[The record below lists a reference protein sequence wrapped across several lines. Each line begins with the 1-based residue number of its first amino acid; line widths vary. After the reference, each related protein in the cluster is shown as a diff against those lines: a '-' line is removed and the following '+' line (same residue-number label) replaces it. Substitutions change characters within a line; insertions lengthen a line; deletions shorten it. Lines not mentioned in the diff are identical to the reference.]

1 MAKVKAYVKINA
13 EEQNLQKCTKK
24 DILND
29 VALFV
34 TTDDYWWGTLAEALE
49 EKESEFVAG
58 AVKDNMASMGDLI
71 ASLSEEDGDTVQKYI
86 ELEDSKIS
94 NDGDEYAEMYVP
106 YTFDWG
112 KYREDKAKEN
122 AA

>member
-1 MAKVKAYVKINA
+1 MMKVEAYVKITA
-13 EEQNLQKCTKK
+13 EEQNLRKCGEK

-29 VALFV
+29 VALSV

-49 EKESEFVAG
+49 KEEDKFEAD
-58 AVKDNMASMGDLI
+58 AVKDDMKCMDDLI
-71 ASLSEEDGDTVQKYI
+71 ASLSEEDRYTVQKYI
-86 ELEDSKIS
+86 ELEDSEIS
-94 NDGDEYAEMYVP
+94 NDNDEYAELYVP